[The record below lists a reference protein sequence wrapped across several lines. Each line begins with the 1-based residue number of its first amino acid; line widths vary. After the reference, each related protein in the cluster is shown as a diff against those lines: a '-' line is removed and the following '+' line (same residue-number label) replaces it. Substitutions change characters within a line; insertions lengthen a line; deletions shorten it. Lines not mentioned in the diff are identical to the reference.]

1 VLVKEFKPKIIVMEN
16 EQIVTL
22 KDLMEYDGLYF
33 IGHIIDADG
42 DDWVSEEEALEVLRI
57 VNL

>member
-1 VLVKEFKPKIIVMEN
+1 MET

-33 IGHIIDADG
+33 IGNIIDADG
-42 DDWVSEEEALEVLRI
+42 EDWVRESEALEVLKI
-57 VNL
+57 VNG

>member
-1 VLVKEFKPKIIVMEN
+1 MEN

-33 IGHIIDADG
+33 IGNIIDADG
-42 DDWVSEEEALEVLRI
+42 DDWVNETEALEVLKI
-57 VNL
+57 VNG

>member
-1 VLVKEFKPKIIVMEN
+1 MEN

-22 KDLMEYDGLYF
+22 KDLMQYDGLYF

-42 DDWVSEEEALEVLRI
+42 DDWVNEEEALEVLKLI
-57 VNL
+57 NL

>member
-1 VLVKEFKPKIIVMEN
+1 MEN

-42 DDWVSEEEALEVLRI
+42 DDWVSEEEVLEVLRI

>member
-1 VLVKEFKPKIIVMEN
+1 MEN

-22 KDLMEYDGLYF
+22 KDLMQYDGLYF

-42 DDWVSEEEALEVLRI
+42 DDWVNEEEALEVLKL

>member
-1 VLVKEFKPKIIVMEN
+1 MEN

-22 KDLMEYDGLYF
+22 NDLMQHDGLYF

-42 DDWVSEEEALEVLRI
+42 DDWVNEEEALEVLKLI
-57 VNL
+57 NL

>member
-1 VLVKEFKPKIIVMEN
+1 MQN

-42 DDWVSEEEALEVLRI
+42 DDWVNEKEALELLKLI
-57 VNL
+57 NL